1 MGSFDN
7 LRSGFRRVLRP
18 LGALAGLTGAAALV
32 NRGLRESSGLPH
44 DTIGGVRRRWQW
56 RGYEIFATELGSGPL
71 ALLVHGIYAGA
82 SSFEFRKLAPLLAK
96 HHRVVAFDLLGC
108 GLSEM
113 PDLEYSTE
121 LFVEQIV
128 DAIGAFSEGPLTLIA
143 SSLGAS
149 FAIRA
154 ATRAPDRVRHLVT
167 IAPAGLAGVL
177 DSDASAAQRAVG
189 PLIRSPL
196 VGETA
201 YNGLV
206 SKPSL
211 GWFLRTMTY
220 ADPASVTPEVLEHY
234 YAVSHQ
240 PGARFVPSY
249 FVGGMLPCN
258 VARDLPFVEAPILV
272 LWGER
277 ASDTNPVGNAQE
289 FVRLAKDAQLVTFPN
304 SGLLPHEE
312 EPEATAATIEQFIAA
327 GGEEPAPEPSAPEP
341 SAPEPSAPEPSAPEP
356 SAAEHDIPVE
366 AAAEQTAPQ
375 ATAPEHDVPEEGA
388 APAGADPGLDLSAIF
403 KSYDVRGI
411 YPSEIDDRIAYGI
424 GRAFVEQLQLASLA
438 VGRDMRPSGEALF
451 AALAQGATEAGADV
465 TDIGLVSTDALYF
478 AVGKYGYGGGVMITA
493 SHNPAAYNGM
503 KFTGEQAQ
511 AISLET
517 GLGQVRDQVARGVF
531 APPAAR
537 PGTIRKREI
546 LEDFAAHC
554 LSFIDPTTIKPFK
567 IAIDAGN
574 GMAGLTVPYVFKHLP
589 CEVFP
594 LFFELDGTFP
604 NHPASPIEPANM
616 ADLQRS
622 VLEHGCDL
630 GVAFDGDA
638 DRMFIVD
645 EKGSLVGGDMVVALV
660 GLNTLKRC
668 PGSTILYNL
677 ICSRSVPEVI
687 EKAGGVP
694 RRSPVGHSL
703 IKKIMRDEN
712 IVFGGEHSGH
722 FYFRDNW
729 FADSGMIALL
739 QCLEVFSDAGKPV
752 SETISPIDTR
762 FRSGEINSRVH
773 DIAAKLRELEEYYA
787 DARIDHLD
795 GVTIQYRDWWMNVRP
810 SNTEPLLRLNVEGDS
825 KELMERRRDEALAL
839 IRS

>member
-1 MGSFDN
+1 VGSFDGF
-7 LRSGFRRVLRP
+7 RSGFRRALRP

-44 DTIGGVRRRWQW
+44 DAIGGVRHRWQW

-71 ALLVHGIYAGA
+71 VLLVHGIYAGA
-82 SSFEFRKLAPLLAK
+82 SSYEFRKLSPLLAK
-96 HHRVVAFDLLGC
+96 QHRVVAFDLLGC

-128 DAIGAFSEGPLTLIA
+128 DAIGEFSEGPMTLVG
-143 SSLGAS
+143 SSLGAA

-154 ATRAPDRVRHLVT
+154 ATRAPDRVAHLVT
-167 IAPAGLAGVL
+167 IAPAGLAGIL
-177 DSDASAAQRAVG
+177 DTDPNAAQRAVG
-189 PLIRSPL
+189 LLVRSPL
-196 VGETA
+196 AGETL

-211 GWFLRTMTY
+211 GWFLRTQSY
-220 ADPASVTPEVLEHY
+220 ADAASVTPEVLDHY
-234 YAVSHQ
+234 YAVTHQ
-240 PGARFVPSY
+240 PGALFVPSY
-249 FVGGMLPCN
+249 FVSGTLPCN
-258 VARDLPFVEAPILV
+258 VAPDLPFVEAPILV
-272 LWGER
+272 LWGDR
-277 ASDTNPVGNAQE
+277 ASQTNPVRNAQE
-289 FVRLAKDAQLVTFPN
+289 YVRLAKDARLVTFPN

-312 EPEATAATIEQFIAA
+312 EPEATAAAIEDFVTTGAQAPPETP
-327 GGEEPAPEPSAPEP
+327 GPPADP
-341 SAPEPSAPEPSAPEP
+341 
-356 SAAEHDIPVE
+356 
-366 AAAEQTAPQ
+366 
-375 ATAPEHDVPEEGA
+375 VPERR
-388 APAGADPGLDLSAIF
+388 DLSAIF

-411 YPSEIDDRIAYGI
+411 YPSEFDDRTAYGI
-424 GRAFVEQLQLASLA
+424 GRAFVEQLALRSLA
-438 VGRDMRPSGEALF
+438 AGRDMRPSGEALF
-451 AALAQGATEAGADV
+451 EALARGATEAGADV
-465 TDIGLVSTDALYF
+465 TDVGLVSTDALYF

-493 SHNPAAYNGM
+493 SHNPAEYNGM
-503 KFTGEQAQ
+503 KFTREEAQ
-511 AISLET
+511 AISLDT
-517 GLGQVRDQVARGVF
+517 GLAQVRDQVESGVY
-531 APPAAR
+531 APPA
-537 PGTIRKREI
+537 PTSGTIHKRDV

-554 LSFIDPTTIKPFK
+554 LSFIEPQTIKPFK

-574 GMAGLTVPYVFKHLP
+574 GMAGLTVPYVFEHLP
-589 CEVFP
+589 CEVIP
-594 LFFELDGTFP
+594 LYFELDGTFP
-604 NHPASPIEPANM
+604 NHPASPIEPENM
-616 ADLQRS
+616 VDLQKA
-622 VLEHGCDL
+622 VLEHGCDM

-645 EKGSLVGGDMVVALV
+645 EQGGLVGGDMVVALV
-660 GLNTLKRC
+660 GLNTLKRY
-668 PGSTILYNL
+668 PGSAILYNL

-687 EKAGGVP
+687 ERAGGVP

-752 SETISPIDTR
+752 SETIAPIDTR

-773 DIAAKLRELEEYYA
+773 DIAAKLAELQERHA
-787 DARIDHLD
+787 DAQIDHLD
-795 GVTIQYRDWWMNVRP
+795 GVTIQYPDWWMNVRP
-810 SNTEPLLRLNVEGDS
+810 SNTEPLLRLNVEGDT

-839 IRS
+839 IRG